1 MAKILVTGSSG
12 FLGSALCKR
21 LQEYGHSVDGLDI
34 IPSQFTNIQ
43 KDVRVL
49 NSSLSE
55 RYDVVYHFA
64 AQVGGREGIENNFL
78 SIASNIEI
86 DRVVFEYIVKNN
98 IKHLIYPSSS
108 AVYPTINQSIEHCA
122 LSEYMIDFSTSNI
135 GVSDH
140 LYGWSKLTAERMLW
154 EINKHCDTKISIVRP
169 FSGYGPT
176 QSTDYPVPNLID
188 IVKNSLENLEVWGT
202 GQQTRDFVYIDDIVD
217 TLIWCM
223 MDNIKYRTVNIGT
236 GIATSFI
243 DLITVAHR
251 LIHGTDPAHIKTLTH
266 KPVGVLNRYCNARLQ
281 QQLGIYPKTSL
292 EEGIKKFL

>member
-21 LQEYGHSVDGLDI
+21 LQEHGHSVDGLDI
-34 IPSQFTNIQ
+34 VPSQFTNIQ

-49 NSSLSE
+49 NSPLSGC
-55 RYDVVYHFA
+55 YDVVYHFA

-86 DRVVFEYIVKNN
+86 DRIVFEYVLKNN
-98 IKHLIYPSSS
+98 IKRLIYPSSS
-108 AVYPTINQSIEHCA
+108 AVYPIINQGTNNIA
-122 LSEYMIDFSTSNI
+122 LSEYMIDFDTNTI

-140 LYGWSKLTAERMLW
+140 IYGWSKLTAERMLW
-154 EINKHCDTKISIVRP
+154 EINKHCHTKISIVRP
-169 FSGYGPT
+169 FSGYGPA
-176 QSTDYPVPNLID
+176 QSTEYPVPNLID
-188 IVKNSLENLEVWGT
+188 IIKNLPESLEVWGT

-217 TLIWCM
+217 TLVWCM
-223 MDNIKYRTVNIGT
+223 TDDIKYRTVNIGT

-251 LIHGTDPAHIKTLTH
+251 VIHGTDPAHIKTLTH
-266 KPVGVLNRYCNARLQ
+266 KPVGVLNRYCDARLQ
-281 QQLGIYPKTSL
+281 QQLDIYPKTSL

>member
-1 MAKILVTGSSG
+1 MARILVTGSSG
-12 FLGSALCKR
+12 FLGEALIAELTSR
-21 LQEYGHSVDGLDI
+21 GYLDIDGLDI
-34 IPSQFTNIQ
+34 NPGRYTNIQ
-43 KDVRVL
+43 ESVL
-49 NSSLSE
+49 NLNKT
-55 RYDVVYHFA
+55 YDVIFHFA
-64 AQVGGREGIENNFL
+64 AYVGGREGIENNYL
-78 SIASNIEI
+78 DVAKNIEL
-86 DRVVFEYIVKNN
+86 DRNIFEFVQRNN
-98 IKHLIYPSSS
+98 IKKFIYPSSS
-108 AVYPTINQSIEHCA
+108 AVYPVINQGTDNIA
-122 LSEYMIDFSTSNI
+122 LSEYMIDFDTNTI

-188 IVKNSLENLEVWGT
+188 IVKNNPDNLEVWGT
-202 GQQTRDFVYIDDIVD
+202 GTQTRDFVYIDDIVR

-223 MDNIKYRTVNIGT
+223 VDDQKYKTLNIGT

-251 LIHGTDPAHIKTLTH
+251 VIHGTDPKYIKTLTH
-266 KPVGVLNRYCNARLQ
+266 KPVGVLNRYCDARLQ
-281 QQLGIYPKTSL
+281 KQLGIYPTISL